1 LNEQRAVLSDK
12 PYKQAWVDFIKSQK
26 WHWFITIPIGACD
39 GDEDVVR
46 RLRLIEAI
54 LCGKHL
60 VNRYHRLPHEQQFS
74 LVVAFEGQ
82 IKNGDRHAHILAHI
96 PPSTKRRT
104 SHEMMIGLFPGQF
117 RDLWATLKRAS
128 DKSADSVDWFDLLS
142 EPDFKPITPNRKVY
156 VVKDHRLRD
165 VPWSHFEFVT
175 PPKSKPFTNKTLSV
189 IRNRNKQRRGA
200 LLRRGDPILLNKH
213 AV

>member
-1 LNEQRAVLSDK
+1 LNKQHEVSSDK
-12 PYKQAWVDFIKSQK
+12 SYKQAFVDFIESKK

-46 RLRLIEAI
+46 RLRLIEAT
-54 LCGKHL
+54 LCGRHL
-60 VNRYHRLPHEQQFS
+60 VNRHHKLPDEQRFS
-74 LVVAFEGQ
+74 MVVAFEGQ

-128 DKSADSVDWFDLLS
+128 NKSTDSVDWFDLLS

-156 VVKDHRLRD
+156 VVKHHRLRD
-165 VPWSHFEFVT
+165 VPWSRFDFVT
-175 PPKSKPFTNKTLSV
+175 PLKSKPFTNKTLSV
-189 IRNRNKQRRGA
+189 IQNRNTQRRRA